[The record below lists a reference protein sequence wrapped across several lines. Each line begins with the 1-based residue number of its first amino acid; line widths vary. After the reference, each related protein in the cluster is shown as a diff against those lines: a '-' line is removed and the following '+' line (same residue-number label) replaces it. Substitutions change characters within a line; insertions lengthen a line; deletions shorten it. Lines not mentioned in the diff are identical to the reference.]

1 MNTEAIHKDWVGRVV
16 DARFRLDEWLGS
28 SGQSGVFRCE
38 ITNDPEQKA
47 AIKLF
52 PADAAG
58 SRSCAADWAAG
69 ADLRHPHLIRIFR
82 SGRDRVD
89 DTAVLYVVTEYAGEI
104 LSDILPERAL
114 TPAEVKEMLGPIFDA
129 LAYLHQKE
137 FVHGRLRPSNI
148 MVVDDQLKLSVENIR
163 GPSAIP
169 KPPQTLEVY
178 DAPESTLGKPTP
190 AMDVWSLGITLVE
203 ALTQAPPAWNRAS
216 PAEPTVPASLPKPFA
231 EIAQECL
238 RLDPAQRCTLG
249 EIKAC
254 LETGAPIPRRATK
267 SGFGSRGAAKPSGST
282 KSSRR
287 RLVVIAACA
296 VVLVAAFAFVMLH
309 SHETSSSS
317 PADSSTAPS
326 SQATDQQPPA
336 ATPAPAQSSA
346 PAAAA
351 VPPLPPTAEAT
362 APPPAAPAE
371 SSTPPPAQP
380 TSATPQAPPQSQSP
394 PPTVHSGPAG
404 KGAVAQQVMPD
415 VPETAM
421 RSIHGKVQVG
431 IRVSVDAAGAVSD
444 ASIASQGPSKY
455 FANSALQA
463 AKSWKF
469 APPQTNG
476 QPASSVWV
484 LHFEFRKSGVDVTP
498 SQQIP

>member
-1 MNTEAIHKDWVGRVV
+1 MKTEAIRKDWVGRVV

-38 ITNDPEQKA
+38 ITNDPEQQA

-58 SRSCAADWAAG
+58 ARSCAADWAAG
-69 ADLRHPHLIRIFR
+69 AELRHPHLIRVFR
-82 SGRDRVD
+82 AGRDRVD

-104 LSDILPERAL
+104 LSEILPERAL

-129 LAYLHQKE
+129 LAYLHQKG

-190 AMDVWSLGITLVE
+190 ALDVWSLGVTLVE

-216 PAEPTVPASLPKPFA
+216 PAEPVVPVSLPKPFA
-231 EIAQECL
+231 EIAQGCL
-238 RLDPAQRCTLG
+238 RLDPALRCTLS

-254 LETGAPIPRRATK
+254 LETGAPIPHRATRSGFGNRGVAKSSSTK
-267 SGFGSRGAAKPSGST
+267 SG
-282 KSSRR
+282 RR
-287 RLVVIAACA
+287 RLAVIAASA
-296 VVLVAAFAFVMLH
+296 VVLVAAFAFVMMH
-309 SHETSSSS
+309 SHETASST
-317 PADSSTAPS
+317 PADSSTAS
-326 SQATDQQPPA
+326 STPTTNQQTSA
-336 ATPAPAQSSA
+336 AAPAPAQLSA
-346 PAAAA
+346 PAADA
-351 VPPLPPTAEAT
+351 VPPSTPNPDVK
-362 APPPAAPAE
+362 APPPAAAAE
-371 SSTPPPAQP
+371 TSTPPPAQP
-380 TSATPQAPPQSQSP
+380 PVAAPQAPPPSQTP
-394 PPTVHSGPAG
+394 PAVHSGPAG
-404 KGAVAQQVMPD
+404 KGAVAQQIMPD
-415 VPETAM
+415 VPERAM
-421 RSIHGKVQVG
+421 RSIQGKVQVS
-431 IRVSVDAAGAVSD
+431 IRVNVDQVGAVSD
-444 ASIASQGPSKY
+444 ASFASQGPSRY

-469 APPQTNG
+469 SPAQQNG
-476 QPASSVWV
+476 QPVPSVWL
-484 LHFEFRKSGVDVTP
+484 LHFEFRKSGVGVAPTEQSP
-498 SQQIP
+498 